1 MKNNGGFSLIE
12 ILIVFGIIGTIL
24 AIIVGNVT
32 SGSEAA
38 KKKETILKISNIQA
52 GLIRFQQDM
61 GKLPET
67 AEGITSLVTNPGS
80 PKWTGPYLGGGEA
93 DLKDGWGNALEYEK
107 TAQGTKITSQGGPD
121 GVPLV
126 FNNGRLSDDVASK
139 DGAATPAPANP

>member
-38 KKKETILKISNIQA
+38 KKKETILKVSNIQA

-61 GKLPET
+61 GKIPET
-67 AEGITSLVTNPGS
+67 AEGINGQVLIWVVVKQILKMHGEMLSSMKKQLKALKSHHREVRMESL
-80 PKWTGPYLGGGEA
+80 
-93 DLKDGWGNALEYEK
+93 
-107 TAQGTKITSQGGPD
+107 
-121 GVPLV
+121 
-126 FNNGRLSDDVASK
+126 LSSIMVD
-139 DGAATPAPANP
+139 